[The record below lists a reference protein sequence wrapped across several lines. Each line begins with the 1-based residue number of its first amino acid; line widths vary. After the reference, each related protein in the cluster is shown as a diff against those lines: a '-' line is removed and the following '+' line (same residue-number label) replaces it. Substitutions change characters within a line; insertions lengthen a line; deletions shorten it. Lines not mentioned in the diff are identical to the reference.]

1 MKPAPFT
8 YFAPETLDEALALRA
23 EHAGDCV
30 VLSGGQSLLPILHLR
45 LAQPAV
51 VIDVNRIPGLGE
63 IAERNGGLSI
73 GARTRQR
80 EAERSSLVAERAPLL
95 ARSLPLIAH
104 PAIRSR
110 GTIGG
115 SIAHAD
121 PAAELPAVVL
131 ALDAELV
138 VQSKARGERSIPA
151 SEFFHGFLSTALESD
166 EILTEIRLAAPLA
179 NSGVAFLE
187 VARNHGAFA
196 IVGAAAV
203 VQVNGGTVGETRLV
217 FTGAGGTAI
226 RARGAEAALVGQ
238 PATEASFAAAAEAA
252 VADLDPVSDVHASAD
267 YRRRVARVLARRALA
282 EAAEVA
288 A

>member
-8 YFAPETLDEALALRA
+8 YFAPESLDEALALRA

-30 VLSGGQSLLPILHLR
+30 VLAGGQSLLPILHLR

-73 GARTRQR
+73 GARVRQR
-80 EAERSSLVAERAPLL
+80 QAEQSPLVAERAPLL
-95 ARSLPLIAH
+95 AKALPLIAH
-104 PAIRSR
+104 PAIRNR

-121 PAAELPAVVL
+121 PAAELPAVAL

-138 VQSKARGERSIPA
+138 ATSKARGERSIPA

-166 EILTEIRLAAPLA
+166 ELLTEIRLEAPTPG
-179 NSGVAFLE
+179 SGVAFHE

-203 VQVNGGTVGETRLV
+203 VKVSEGTVGEAHPHMVERNDAV
-217 FTGAGGTAI
+217 ERAAFSDQPSVVEGPRRIPMQAQDRIRGAGAFVDVV
-226 RARGAEAALVGQ
+226 EATGREL
-238 PATEASFAAAAEAA
+238 
-252 VADLDPVSDVHASAD
+252 
-267 YRRRVARVLARRALA
+267 
-282 EAAEVA
+282 
-288 A
+288 

>member
-8 YFAPETLDEALALRA
+8 YFAPESLDEALALRA

-30 VLSGGQSLLPILHLR
+30 VLSGGQSLVPILSLR

-51 VIDVNRIPGLGE
+51 VIDVNRIPGLDG
-63 IAERNGGLSI
+63 IAERNGGISI

-80 EAERSSLVAERAPLL
+80 QAERSSLVAERAPLL
-95 ARSLPLIAH
+95 AKALPLIAH
-104 PAIRSR
+104 PAIRNR
-110 GTIGG
+110 GTVGG

-121 PAAELPAVVL
+121 PAAELPAVAL

-138 VQSKARGERSIPA
+138 ATSKARGERSIPA
-151 SEFFHGFLSTALESD
+151 SEFFYGFLSTALESD
-166 EILTEIRLAAPLA
+166 ELLTEIRVEAPRPGT
-179 NSGVAFLE
+179 GVAFQE

-196 IVGAAAV
+196 LVGAGAQVTVADGNVTDARIV
-203 VQVNGGTVGETRLV
+203 VI
-217 FTGAGGTAI
+217 GAGGTAI
-226 RARGAEAALVGQ
+226 RPRVAESALVGQ
-238 PATEASFAAAAEAA
+238 PATPASFAEAAAAS
-252 VADLDPVSDVHASAD
+252 VGDLDPVSDVHASAD
-267 YRRRVARVLARRALA
+267 YRRRVAQVLVRRVLT